1 MKSFINYTSFA
12 LIFLFVSGFNPLAAQ
27 NSKDIEQQELVWGGY
42 FLTAELNA
50 AWALNLSAQ
59 NRMYTEELR
68 QHQFIST
75 AKLTRDIGA
84 GWKVSPGFIFFIQT
98 FPQDPDAAFEEHRL
112 ELRPI
117 IEFQQTQKI
126 SPAFSISHRYRPEFR
141 FFETE
146 PESGTFEYGNI
157 RFRYKLQANWKLN
170 DRFTLKAFDEIHI
183 SIGDEIVNNV
193 FNQNRIGGSVETALF
208 YGLSIEFG
216 YLNWFQQRSTG
227 SDFFN
232 RHIGT
237 VTIRHKLKFKQ
248 NRVFDN

>member
-146 PESGTFEYGNI
+146 PESGTFEYGNL

-170 DRFTLKAFDEIHI
+170 ERFTLKAFDELHI
-183 SIGDEIVNNV
+183 SVGDEIVNNV

-208 YGLSIEFG
+208 YGLSIELG